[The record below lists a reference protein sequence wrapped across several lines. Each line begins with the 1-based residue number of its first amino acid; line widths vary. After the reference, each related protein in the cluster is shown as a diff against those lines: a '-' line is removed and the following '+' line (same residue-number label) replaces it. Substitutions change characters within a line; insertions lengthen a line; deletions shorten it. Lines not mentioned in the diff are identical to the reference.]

1 MTTTSNP
8 PADAGLRRGVMGSTE
23 LFAQAIANIAPSA
36 VIAFTAA
43 AIYLSA
49 GKGTWLSFLLA
60 TIIIL
65 AVGYAILQFAKRR
78 ASAGSLYNYAAIG
91 LGPVGAYVTGVTL
104 VIGCFCIAAA
114 SLSGSVSYTMLT
126 LTQLGLPLEG
136 VLAQIIVAVVL
147 GGLAVFFT
155 IRGIRISARV
165 SFVLELLSIGII
177 VLLFVLTLGYL
188 GPAAWDPSQFD
199 LSQTSFSGVAAG
211 MVLAILGFVGFS
223 SADALGREA
232 KNPFRAIPRA
242 IMWSALGVGVLYI
255 FGAYTQVAA
264 LGDGLGASASPLD
277 DIAVL
282 IGMPTWFNPILN
294 AGVAA
299 SFFAVVVAPLNVIG
313 RILYVMGKEGV
324 VDGRLGRTHDQF
336 QTPHRALLISGAA
349 VVVVPSV
356 FYLVGVDPISVLVW
370 VNTFGTY
377 GYMVAYAVIA
387 IASIVYVRRLGV
399 TNRLLP
405 IAVIVAVGGMAYVFW
420 SNVVPVPAF
429 PFNIIPWLFALLFGL
444 TMLWFAYLAR
454 RRPEVVTAIGTTET
468 DLLEGVG

>member
-1 MTTTSNP
+1 
-8 PADAGLRRGVMGSTE
+8 MGSTE

-136 VLAQIIVAVVL
+136 VLAQIIVAIVL

-324 VDGRLGRTHDQF
+324 VDGRLGRTHDRF

-349 VVVVPSV
+349 VVVVPTV

-405 IAVIVAVGGMAYVFW
+405 VAVIVAVGGMAFVFW
-420 SNVVPVPAF
+420 SNVVPVPVF

-454 RRPEVVTAIGTTET
+454 RRPEVVAAIGTTET

>member
-1 MTTTSNP
+1 MTTTSTP

-49 GKGTWLSFLLA
+49 GKGTWISFLAA

-65 AVGYAILQFAKRR
+65 AVGYSILQFAKRR

-126 LTQLGLPLEG
+126 LTQLGVPLEG
-136 VLAQIIVAVVL
+136 LLAQVVVAVVL

-177 VLLFVLTLGYL
+177 VVLFALTLVYL

-232 KNPFRAIPRA
+232 KNPFRAIPRV
-242 IMWSALGVGVLYI
+242 IMWSALGVGLLYI

-282 IGMPTWFNPILN
+282 IGMPAWFNPILN

-324 VDGRLGRTHDQF
+324 VDARLGRTHDQF

-349 VVVVPSV
+349 VVLVPVV
-356 FYLVGVDPISVLVW
+356 FYGFGVDPISVLVW

-405 IAVIVAVGGMAYVFW
+405 VAVVVAVGGMAYVFW

-429 PFNIIPWLFALLFGL
+429 PFNVIPWLFAALFGL
-444 TMLWFAYLAR
+444 TMVWYAYLAR
-454 RRPEVVTAIGTTET
+454 RRPDVVTAIGTTET

>member
-1 MTTTSNP
+1 MTEATAP
-8 PADAGLRRGVMGSTE
+8 RVDAGLRRGVMGSTE

-43 AIYLSA
+43 AIFVSA

-91 LGPVGAYVTGVTL
+91 LGPGGAYVTGVTL
-104 VIGCFCIAAA
+104 IIGCFCIAAA
-114 SLSGSVSYTMLT
+114 SLSGAVSYTMLT
-126 LTQLGLPLEG
+126 VTQLGLPLEG
-136 VLAQIIVAVVL
+136 LVTQIVVAFVL
-147 GGLAVFFT
+147 GSLATFFT
-155 IRGIRISARV
+155 IRGIRVSARV

-177 VLLFVLTLGYL
+177 VLLFVLTLAYL

-242 IMWSALGVGVLYI
+242 IMWSALGVGLLYI

-294 AGVAA
+294 GGVAA

-324 VDGRLGRTHDQF
+324 VDSRLGWTHEQY
-336 QTPHRALLISGAA
+336 QTPHRALLIAGGA
-349 VVVVPSV
+349 VVLVPTV
-356 FYLVGVDPISVLVW
+356 FYLLGVDPISVLVW

-377 GYMVAYAVIA
+377 GYMVAYGVIA
-387 IASIVYVRRLGV
+387 IAALVYVRRIGV
-399 TNRLLP
+399 VNRLLP
-405 IAVIVAVGGMAYVFW
+405 FAVLVAVGGMAYVFW
-420 SNVVPVPAF
+420 SNIVPVPAF
-429 PFNIIPWLFALLFGL
+429 PFNIIPWLFALLFGA
-444 TMLWFAYLAR
+444 TMVWFAFLAR
-454 RRPEVVTAIGTTET
+454 RRPAVVAAIGTTET

>member
-1 MTTTSNP
+1 MTETTAP
-8 PADAGLRRGVMGSTE
+8 RVDAGLRRGVMGSTE

-43 AIYLSA
+43 AIFLSA

-91 LGPVGAYVTGVTL
+91 LGPGGAYVTGVTL
-104 VIGCFCIAAA
+104 IIGCFCIAAA
-114 SLSGSVSYTMLT
+114 SLSGAVSYTMLT
-126 LTQLGLPLEG
+126 ITQLGLPLEG
-136 VLAQIIVAVVL
+136 LFAQIVVAFVL
-147 GGLAVFFT
+147 GGLATFFT
-155 IRGIRISARV
+155 IRGIRVSARV

-177 VLLFVLTLGYL
+177 VLLFVLTLAYL

-294 AGVAA
+294 GGVAA

-324 VDGRLGRTHDQF
+324 VDSRLGWTHEEF
-336 QTPHRALLISGAA
+336 QTPHRALLIAGGA
-349 VVVVPSV
+349 VVLVPTI
-356 FYLVGVDPISVLVW
+356 FYLLGVDPISVLVW

-377 GYMVAYAVIA
+377 GYMVAYGVIA
-387 IASIVYVRRLGV
+387 IAALVYVRRLGV
-399 TNRLLP
+399 VNRLLP
-405 IAVIVAVGGMAYVFW
+405 LAVIIAVGGMAYVFW

-429 PFNIIPWLFALLFGL
+429 PFNIIPWLFALLFGA
-444 TMLWFAYLAR
+444 TMVRFAFLVR
-454 RRPEVVTAIGTTET
+454 RRPAVVAAIGSTET
-468 DLLEGVG
+468 DVLEGVG

>member
-1 MTTTSNP
+1 MTTTP
-8 PADAGLRRGVMGSTE
+8 TARPDAGLRRGVMGSTE

-43 AIYLSA
+43 AIFLSA
-49 GKGTWLSFLLA
+49 GRATWLSFLLA
-60 TIIIL
+60 TVIIL
-65 AVGYAILQFAKRR
+65 AVGYSILQFAKRR

-114 SLSGSVSYTMLT
+114 SLSGSISYTILT
-126 LTQLGLPLEG
+126 LSQLGIPLSG
-136 VLAQIIVAVVL
+136 TLAQIAVGIVL
-147 GGLAVFFT
+147 GALATLFT
-155 IRGIRISARV
+155 IRGIRFSARV

-177 VLLFVLTLGYL
+177 VLLFVLTLSYL
-188 GPAAWDPSQFD
+188 GPDAWDPSQFD

-264 LGDGLGASASPLD
+264 LGDALGASASPLD
-277 DIAVL
+277 DMAVL
-282 IGMPTWFNPILN
+282 IGMPEWFNPILN
-294 AGVAA
+294 GGVAA

-324 VDGRLGRTHDQF
+324 IDARLGRTHDSF

-349 VVVVPSV
+349 VILVPTIFYV
-356 FYLVGVDPISVLVW
+356 FGVDPISVLVW

-387 IASIVYVRRLGV
+387 IASIVYLRRIAV
-399 TNRLLP
+399 KNRLLP
-405 IAVIVAVGGMAYVFW
+405 VAVVVAVGGMAFVFW
-420 SNVVPVPAF
+420 SNIVPVPAF
-429 PFNIIPWLFALLFGL
+429 PFNIIPWLFAALFGA
-444 TMLWFAYLAR
+444 TMLWFVFLAR
-454 RRPEVVTAIGTTET
+454 RRPAVVAAIGSTET

>member
-1 MTTTSNP
+1 MTETTAP
-8 PADAGLRRGVMGSTE
+8 RVDAGLRRGVMGSTE

-43 AIYLSA
+43 AIFVSA

-91 LGPVGAYVTGVTL
+91 LGPGGAYVTGVTL
-104 VIGCFCIAAA
+104 IIGCFCIAAA
-114 SLSGSVSYTMLT
+114 SLSGAVSYTMLT
-126 LTQLGLPLEG
+126 VTQLGLPLEG
-136 VLAQIIVAVVL
+136 LVPQIVVAFVL
-147 GGLAVFFT
+147 GSLATFFT
-155 IRGIRISARV
+155 IRGIRVSARV

-177 VLLFVLTLGYL
+177 VLLFVLTLAYL

-294 AGVAA
+294 GGVAA

-324 VDGRLGRTHDQF
+324 VDSRLGWTHEQY
-336 QTPHRALLISGAA
+336 QTPHRALLVAGGA
-349 VVVVPSV
+349 VVLVPTV
-356 FYLVGVDPISVLVW
+356 FYLLGVDPISVLVW

-377 GYMVAYAVIA
+377 GYMVAYGVIA
-387 IASIVYVRRLGV
+387 IAALVYVRRIGV
-399 TNRLLP
+399 VNRLLP
-405 IAVIVAVGGMAYVFW
+405 FAVLVAVGGMAYVFW
-420 SNVVPVPAF
+420 SNIVPVPAF
-429 PFNIIPWLFALLFGL
+429 PFNIIPWLFALLFGA
-444 TMLWFAYLAR
+444 TMVWFAFLAR
-454 RRPEVVTAIGTTET
+454 RRPAVVAAIGTTET

>member
-1 MTTTSNP
+1 MTETTAP
-8 PADAGLRRGVMGSTE
+8 RVDAGLRRGVMGSTE

-43 AIYLSA
+43 AIFVSA

-91 LGPVGAYVTGVTL
+91 LGPGGAYVTGVTL
-104 VIGCFCIAAA
+104 IIGCFCIAAA
-114 SLSGSVSYTMLT
+114 SLSGAVSYTMLT
-126 LTQLGLPLEG
+126 VTQLGLPLEG
-136 VLAQIIVAVVL
+136 LVTQIVVAFVL
-147 GGLAVFFT
+147 GSLATFFT
-155 IRGIRISARV
+155 IRGIRVSARV

-177 VLLFVLTLGYL
+177 VLLFVLTLAYL

-294 AGVAA
+294 GGVAA

-324 VDGRLGRTHDQF
+324 VDSRLGWTHEQY
-336 QTPHRALLISGAA
+336 QTPHRALLIAGGA
-349 VVVVPSV
+349 VVLVPTV
-356 FYLVGVDPISVLVW
+356 FYLLGVDPISVLVW

-377 GYMVAYAVIA
+377 GYMVAYGVIA
-387 IASIVYVRRLGV
+387 IAALVYVRRIGV
-399 TNRLLP
+399 VNRLLP
-405 IAVIVAVGGMAYVFW
+405 FAVLVAVGGMAYVFW
-420 SNVVPVPAF
+420 SNIVPVPAF
-429 PFNIIPWLFALLFGL
+429 PFNIIPWLFALLFGA
-444 TMLWFAYLAR
+444 TMVWFAFLAR
-454 RRPEVVTAIGTTET
+454 RRPAVVAAIGTTET

>member
-1 MTTTSNP
+1 MTETTAP
-8 PADAGLRRGVMGSTE
+8 RVDAGLRRGVMGSTE

-43 AIYLSA
+43 AIFVSA

-91 LGPVGAYVTGVTL
+91 LGPGGAYVTGVTL
-104 VIGCFCIAAA
+104 IIGCFCIAAA
-114 SLSGSVSYTMLT
+114 SLSGAVSYTMLT
-126 LTQLGLPLEG
+126 VTQLGLPLEG
-136 VLAQIIVAVVL
+136 LVTQIVVAFVL
-147 GGLAVFFT
+147 GSLATFFT
-155 IRGIRISARV
+155 IRGIRVSARV

-177 VLLFVLTLGYL
+177 VLLFVLTLAYL

-242 IMWSALGVGVLYI
+242 IMWSALGVGLLYI

-264 LGDGLGASASPLD
+264 LGDGLGSSASPLD

-294 AGVAA
+294 GGVAA

-324 VDGRLGRTHDQF
+324 VDSRLGWTHEQY
-336 QTPHRALLISGAA
+336 QTPHRALLIAGGA
-349 VVVVPSV
+349 VVLVPTV
-356 FYLVGVDPISVLVW
+356 FYLLGVDPISVLVW

-377 GYMVAYAVIA
+377 GYMVAYGVIA
-387 IASIVYVRRLGV
+387 IAALVYVRRIGV
-399 TNRLLP
+399 VNRLLP
-405 IAVIVAVGGMAYVFW
+405 FAVLVAVGGMAYVFW
-420 SNVVPVPAF
+420 SNIVPVPAF
-429 PFNIIPWLFALLFGL
+429 PFNIIPWLFALLFGA
-444 TMLWFAYLAR
+444 TMVWFAFLAR
-454 RRPEVVTAIGTTET
+454 RRPAVVAAIGTTET

>member
-1 MTTTSNP
+1 MTETTAP
-8 PADAGLRRGVMGSTE
+8 RVDAGLRRGVMGSTE

-43 AIYLSA
+43 AIFVSA

-91 LGPVGAYVTGVTL
+91 LGPGGAYVTGVTL
-104 VIGCFCIAAA
+104 IIGCFCIAAA
-114 SLSGSVSYTMLT
+114 SLSGAVSYTMLT
-126 LTQLGLPLEG
+126 VTQLGLPLEG
-136 VLAQIIVAVVL
+136 LFTQIVVAFVL
-147 GGLAVFFT
+147 GSLATFFT
-155 IRGIRISARV
+155 IRGIRVSARV

-177 VLLFVLTLGYL
+177 VLLFVLTLAYL

-294 AGVAA
+294 GGVAA

-324 VDGRLGRTHDQF
+324 VDSRLGWTHEQY
-336 QTPHRALLISGAA
+336 QTPHRALLIAGGA
-349 VVVVPSV
+349 VVLVPTV
-356 FYLVGVDPISVLVW
+356 FYLLGVDPISVLVW

-377 GYMVAYAVIA
+377 GYMVAYGVIA
-387 IASIVYVRRLGV
+387 IAALVYVRRIGV
-399 TNRLLP
+399 VNRLLP
-405 IAVIVAVGGMAYVFW
+405 FAVLVAVGGMAYVFW
-420 SNVVPVPAF
+420 SNIVPVPAF
-429 PFNIIPWLFALLFGL
+429 PFNIIPWLFALLFGA
-444 TMLWFAYLAR
+444 TMVWFAFLAR
-454 RRPEVVTAIGTTET
+454 RRPAVVAAIGTTET

>member
-1 MTTTSNP
+1 
-8 PADAGLRRGVMGSTE
+8 MGSTE

-91 LGPVGAYVTGVTL
+91 LGSGGAYVTGVTL

-126 LTQLGLPLEG
+126 LTQVGLPLEG
-136 VLAQIIVAVVL
+136 LVAQIVVAIVL
-147 GGLAVFFT
+147 GGLATFFT

-165 SFVLELLSIGII
+165 SFVLELVSIGII
-177 VLLFVLTLGYL
+177 MLLFVLALAYL

-282 IGMPTWFNPILN
+282 IGMPAWFNPILN

-324 VDGRLGRTHDQF
+324 VDNRLGWTHESY
-336 QTPHRALLISGAA
+336 QTPHRALLLSGAA
-349 VVVVPSV
+349 VVLVPTV
-356 FYLVGVDPISVLVW
+356 FYVAGVDPISVLVW

-377 GYMVAYAVIA
+377 GYMVAYGVIA
-387 IASIVYVRRLGV
+387 IAALAYVRRLGV
-399 TNRLLP
+399 VNRLLP
-405 IAVIVAVGGMAYVFW
+405 FAVIIAVGGMAYVFW

-444 TMLWFAYLAR
+444 TMLWFVFLVR
-454 RRPEVVTAIGTTET
+454 RRPEAVKAIGTTET